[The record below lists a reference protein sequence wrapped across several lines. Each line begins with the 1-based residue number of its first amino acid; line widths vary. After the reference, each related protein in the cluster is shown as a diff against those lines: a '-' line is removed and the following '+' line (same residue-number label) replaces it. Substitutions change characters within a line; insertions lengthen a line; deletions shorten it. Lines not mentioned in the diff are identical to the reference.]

1 MIMIDLP
8 DETAEFMM
16 RTAERSHCNHELISK
31 CYCDLYQK
39 FQSKV
44 FPTAYGKYLYDVCM
58 KITVRDSRARIKR
71 PLTIR
76 SKLESNRPLSLI

>member
-1 MIMIDLP
+1 MIMTDLP

-44 FPTAYGKYLYDVCM
+44 FPTAYGKYLYDVCLM
-58 KITVRDSRARIKR
+58 KITVRD
-71 PLTIR
+71 
-76 SKLESNRPLSLI
+76 